1 VIPAAATTAAS
12 WPSVAAAA
20 AGNASL
26 VRSGPR
32 ESLEIHPVAVAAER
46 NRLTGVPVPLW
57 A

>member
-1 VIPAAATTAAS
+1 MAVRRGGRGRQR
-12 WPSVAAAA
+12 VA
-20 AGNASL
+20 GS
-26 VRSGPR
+26 SGPR